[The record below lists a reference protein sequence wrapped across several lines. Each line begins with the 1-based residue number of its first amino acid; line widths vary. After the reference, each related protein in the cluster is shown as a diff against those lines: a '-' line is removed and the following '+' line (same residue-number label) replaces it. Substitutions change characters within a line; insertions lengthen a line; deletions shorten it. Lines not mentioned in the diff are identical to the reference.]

1 MVREGGNVFEI
12 TKPPRTIWVSF
23 LFLVPLG
30 MSTFL
35 KKKKGIRFRSF
46 FGALRNVH
54 VFENFD
60 HVFENISEKKRPI
73 EFQVFE

>member
-1 MVREGGNVFEI
+1 
-12 TKPPRTIWVSF
+12 
-23 LFLVPLG
+23 